1 MFPSVIVGGHAAAA
15 PAAKSGDHNDIMII
29 MLMMLNARRTALL
42 TARRPTDQNYCLR
55 PNIFEESHIYTDNL
69 INPCNYLTKTSY

>member
-29 MLMMLNARRTALL
+29 MLMMPHCTAHSSPHC
-42 TARRPTDQNYCLR
+42 PTDQNYCLR